1 MKLLLNS
8 ISYMS
13 GIKGKVHDILLVVF
27 SSKVKFLIENL
38 VLSLSAG
45 TTNLVISIGDTLNST
60 Q

>member
-1 MKLLLNS
+1 
-8 ISYMS
+8 MS